1 MLQVT
6 HKPHYTVAL
15 NFRWPSGKL
24 LTLNSLFLRHELS
37 ECQAI
42 AEKVCDSYP
51 EPVGE
56 ARQNTLSEICQPDA
70 PLAEE
75 MTLTSWIPP
84 LSSQSLDRA
93 SLTNFCLNARLILL
107 HPVPRHL
114 RSSSSFSLKSLA
126 FKLFLLQHPS
136 ICCGWKKAQR
146 LAQECKGKQKLH
158 GKAWDFHSLREIRSP
173 ESHGNSEKSR
183 VHNFPLCL

>member
-1 MLQVT
+1 MISQNAKQLQRKYVT
-6 HKPHYTVAL
+6 ATQSLWERPGKTPCQKCISL
-15 NFRWPSGKL
+15 IPS
-24 LTLNSLFLRHELS
+24 
-37 ECQAI
+37 
-42 AEKVCDSYP
+42 
-51 EPVGE
+51 
-56 ARQNTLSEICQPDA
+56 
-70 PLAEE
+70 LAEE
-75 MTLTSWIPP
+75 VTLTSWIPP
-84 LSSQSLDRA
+84 LSSQSLDHA

-114 RSSSSFSLKSLA
+114 RSSSPFSLKSLA

-146 LAQECKGKQKLH
+146 LAQKCKGKQKLH

>member
-1 MLQVT
+1 MSSQNAKQLHRKYVT
-6 HKPHYTVAL
+6 ATQSLWERP
-15 NFRWPSGKL
+15 GK
-24 LTLNSLFLRHELS
+24 TPCQKYVSLMPLWLKKWLWLHES
-37 ECQAI
+37 
-42 AEKVCDSYP
+42 
-51 EPVGE
+51 
-56 ARQNTLSEICQPDA
+56 
-70 PLAEE
+70 
-75 MTLTSWIPP
+75 P
-84 LSSQSLDRA
+84 LSPSQSLDRA

>member
-1 MLQVT
+1 MWHLPRVCGRGQAKHPVR
-6 HKPHYTVAL
+6 
-15 NFRWPSGKL
+15 N
-24 LTLNSLFLRHELS
+24 LS
-37 ECQAI
+37 AWSPFGWRS
-42 AEKVCDSYP
+42 DFDFM
-51 EPVGE
+51 
-56 ARQNTLSEICQPDA
+56 N
-70 PLAEE
+70 
-75 MTLTSWIPP
+75 PP

-136 ICCGWKKAQR
+136 ICCGWKEAQR
-146 LAQECKGKQKLH
+146 LPQKCKGKQKLH